1 MPRKPADSLSLLMIH
16 LQNHD
21 SLIGQ
26 GKTVFSVAGGDQ
38 TLYGHLRNGF
48 ADLVFGDLVSVVFQ
62 IPVDSVAAG
71 NFISFVE
78 LMNGGQNR
86 EGYLVGFRRQF
97 LFVFFFSCRP
107 DAVPRKGD
115 PI

>member
-97 LFVFFFSCRP
+97 LFFLLS
-107 DAVPRKGD
+107 A
-115 PI
+115 

>member
-48 ADLVFGDLVSVVFQ
+48 ADLVFGDLAVSYTH
-62 IPVDSVAAG
+62 
-71 NFISFVE
+71 
-78 LMNGGQNR
+78 L
-86 EGYLVGFRRQF
+86 L
-97 LFVFFFSCRP
+97 FFFVCKSMGNNRNCTTLTGR
-107 DAVPRKGD
+107 AKSAGGKNTSV
-115 PI
+115 IFL